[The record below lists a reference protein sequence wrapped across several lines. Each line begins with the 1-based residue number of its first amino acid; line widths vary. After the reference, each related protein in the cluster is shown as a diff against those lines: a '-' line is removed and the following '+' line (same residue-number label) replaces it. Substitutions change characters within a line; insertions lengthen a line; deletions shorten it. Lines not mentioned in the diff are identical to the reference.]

1 MFIASQEGQASCTGR
16 ENTRMQ
22 SNTWV
27 HVTKLKPPSHF
38 AWGHRGVSGAHK
50 WLQNYELCVEV
61 DGWVEKGSPR
71 ELQPW
76 GLEKVDVA

>member
-1 MFIASQEGQASCTGR
+1 MHWKGKHQDAIK
-16 ENTRMQ
+16 
-22 SNTWV
+22 
-27 HVTKLKPPSHF
+27 HVGSRDKTEAPSHF

-61 DGWVEKGSPR
+61 DGWVKKGSPR